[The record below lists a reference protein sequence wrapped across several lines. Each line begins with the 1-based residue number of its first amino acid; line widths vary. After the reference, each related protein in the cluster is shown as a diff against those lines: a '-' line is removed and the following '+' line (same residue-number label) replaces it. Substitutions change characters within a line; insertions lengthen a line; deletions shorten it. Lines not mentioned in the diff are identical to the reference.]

1 MRIKRLPQ
9 TDAGKRTFEL
19 KQELQQSGDDGEH
32 VIFVGRPMV
41 VTPGQLIFDP
51 YLNGD
56 DKMYW
61 CALRLLSDEHLKR
74 LPDQEEMAGR
84 LNKSRQTIMTYQK
97 MLRATRWL
105 TVIHT
110 VRQNNLPTRY
120 SYSIHDEPMSVEEVI
135 RIDENYIDFILTE
148 ATRTKGVVERLAQC
162 CKLVLLRHYRLLN
175 EQMNDQQKDLGM
187 QIAGTGTLISLPAE
201 TGGETEKAPSPL
213 SRNLNNGDSPSAVKN
228 PDDNDAPL
236 SRILNNGSPLAVK
249 NSDKARVPLSRNL
262 NNDKSSVVKDSDND
276 KNPLSRNLNNG
287 ENTDVKNPDIPRKK
301 GSKTGDIYNR
311 ARVHPRAHARTRTPA
326 QSRIKTYGF
335 NNHPSIQGG
344 GCGGRNDGNPSP
356 RFGFLS
362 EPPLSK
368 LIPPLE
374 SKYGKKPVHSII
386 TRLKALHYTHR
397 ETEFDYQVDAD
408 DAAIILTSLLLEDE
422 IAMPLKYVDALIYR
436 ASQNDLAYRKG
447 QYQQFLQL
455 TGQAE
460 PDPQKQQRQE
470 AKAQQAV
477 LDGIHLSDGTLLLGK
492 SGTAYCIDGHLIRR
506 CDGQP
511 GGNTEDG
518 LHAYRAQ
525 TTEDIKPLLLTGHLV
540 ITGKLEEQ
548 A

>member
-32 VIFVGRPMV
+32 VIFVGKPMV

-61 CALRLLSDEHLKR
+61 CALRLLSDERLKR

-201 TGGETEKAPSPL
+201 TEGETEKVIS
-213 SRNLNNGDSPSAVKN
+213 
-228 PDDNDAPL
+228 
-236 SRILNNGSPLAVK
+236 
-249 NSDKARVPLSRNL
+249 PLSRNL
-262 NNDKSSVVKDSDND
+262 NNDKSSVVKDSDSG
-276 KNPLSRNLNNG
+276 KKPLSRNLNNG
-287 ENTDVKNPDIPRKK
+287 ENADVKNSDVPRKT

-344 GCGGRNDGNPSP
+344 GGGGRDDGNPSS
-356 RFGFLS
+356 RFAFLS